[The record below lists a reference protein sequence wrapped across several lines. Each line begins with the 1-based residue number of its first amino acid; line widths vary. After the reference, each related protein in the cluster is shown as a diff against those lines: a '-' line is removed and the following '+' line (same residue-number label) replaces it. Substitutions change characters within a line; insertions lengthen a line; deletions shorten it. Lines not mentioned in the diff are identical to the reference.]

1 MNDELIFKIL
11 EEEKE
16 VKRKILSFVN
26 SYDKLPTS
34 DDIPH
39 SEYLFGQIPKL
50 TVDLFSKGYSKPKRL
65 VNVKTQR
72 RTERGTNDVNQFAH
86 NAGQYFPY
94 SNEVSRSLIR
104 RGRVGNHDLSAYVF
118 QFGNIGSIFFLID
131 T

>member
-1 MNDELIFKIL
+1 MG
-11 EEEKE
+11 
-16 VKRKILSFVN
+16 RS
-26 SYDKLPTS
+26 LPTGLYQPS
-34 DDIPH
+34 EAISFITKRPSTLVRSTGLRSCSIQNHHELFPH
-39 SEYLFGQIPKL
+39 QKR
-50 TVDLFSKGYSKPKRL
+50 KPKRL